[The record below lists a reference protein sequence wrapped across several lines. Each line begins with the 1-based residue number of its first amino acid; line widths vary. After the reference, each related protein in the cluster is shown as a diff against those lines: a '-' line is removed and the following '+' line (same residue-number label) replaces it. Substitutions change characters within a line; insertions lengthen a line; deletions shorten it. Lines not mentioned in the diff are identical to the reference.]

1 MAINLPIVSKFYDQG
16 VKNAESS
23 LKKFG
28 AFAAKSAAAATAA
41 IGAIAVLSV
50 KAFGD
55 FDAALNKSISI
66 MGNVSDT
73 LRNDMSDAAREVA
86 KNTTFSAEEA
96 ADAYFFLASAGLDA
110 EASIAAMPQVAKF
123 AQAGM
128 FDMATATDL
137 ATDAQSALGLTSD
150 DAAENLKNLTRVTD
164 VFVKANTLANT
175 SVEQL
180 AAAFTSKA
188 GNALKTVGKSVE
200 EGAAALAVFAD
211 QGIKGERAGTLLTN
225 TIFGLTDSLEK
236 NGAQYKE
243 LGIELFDNE
252 GKMLS
257 FAGIAE
263 QFTGVLGTMSTEQK
277 LTTLSQ
283 LGFNKQA
290 REGILA
296 LVGNE
301 AALAEYETK
310 LKEAGGT
317 VDEVSGKQLET
328 FNAQME
334 LMKSRLMDV
343 AIQIGSELAPKLL
356 TLFDRIAPIIDK
368 AAPVM
373 LALFEKI
380 ESILADMSAELAPLI
395 QAALPDLRKLFD
407 DLKEPIGQVLE
418 FLTVLAKEI
427 LGAVIGL
434 VTTPAFLEALATIG
448 KSFGVIAENVAA
460 FLKSPVVDFLMGLI
474 SNTII
479 VGLNVL
485 ATAIQIVANT
495 FAAAVSAIEAF
506 NRTTPRAQ
514 SIPSTP
520 TSGGTSGYI
529 TDNRSQTV
537 PKFAEGGIVMPTPG
551 GTLGI
556 IGEAGQAEAVIPLDK
571 LDRYTNGGGGNSF
584 NITVNA
590 GMGSD
595 GGRIGQL
602 IVDEIKKFER
612 SNGPVFAGA

>member
-1 MAINLPIVSKFYDQG
+1 MAINLPIVSKFYDKG

-73 LRNDMSDAAREVA
+73 LRTDMSDAAREVA
-86 KNTTFSAEEA
+86 KSTTFSAEEA
-96 ADAYFFLASAGLDA
+96 AEAYFFLASAGLDA

-200 EGAAALAVFAD
+200 EGASALAVFAD

-236 NGAQYKE
+236 NGEQYKE

-252 GKMLS
+252 GKMLN

-301 AALAEYETK
+301 EALAEYEKK

-356 TLFDRIAPIIDK
+356 NLFDRIAPIIDQ

-380 ESILADMSAELAPLI
+380 ESIFADVSKELAPLI
-395 QAALPDLRKLFD
+395 ENALPGLKTLFD
-407 DLKEPIGQVLE
+407 DLKEPVGQVLD
-418 FLTVLAKEI
+418 FLTTLAKEI
-427 LGAVIGL
+427 LGIVIEL
-434 VTTPAFLEALATIG
+434 ITNPAFIEAIG
-448 KSFGVIAENVAA
+448 KVGKNFGVIAENVAA
-460 FLKSPVVDFLMGLI
+460 FLKSPIVDFLGKLI
-474 SNTII
+474 STTVIL
-479 VGLNVL
+479 GLEAL
-485 ATAIQIVANT
+485 AGALDFVAQV
-495 FAAAVSAIEAF
+495 FQKVIDVIDAF
-506 NRTTPRAQ
+506 NGKSVKAVN
-514 SIPSTP
+514 IPNP
-520 TSGGTSGYI
+520 LGGGY
-529 TDNRSQTV
+529 TVDNRSYDL
-537 PKFAEGGIVMPTPG
+537 PKFAEGGIVMPRPG
-551 GTLGI
+551 GTMGI
-556 IGEAGQAEAVIPLDK
+556 IGEAGQAEAVIPLDR
-571 LDRYTNGGGGNSF
+571 LDRYTNSGSSNF

-602 IVDEIKKFER
+602 IVDEIVRYER
-612 SNGPVFAGA
+612 SSGRVFARA

>member
-1 MAINLPIVSKFYDQG
+1 MAINLPIVSKFYDKG

-73 LRNDMSDAAREVA
+73 LRTEMSDAAREVA
-86 KNTTFSAEEA
+86 KATTFSAEEA
-96 ADAYFFLASAGLDA
+96 AEAYFFLASAGLDA

-252 GKMLS
+252 GKMLN

-301 AALAEYETK
+301 EALAEYEKK

-356 TLFDRIAPIIDK
+356 NLFDRIAPIIDK

-380 ESILADMSAELAPLI
+380 ESIFADVSKELAPLI
-395 QAALPDLRKLFD
+395 ENALPGLKTLFD
-407 DLKEPIGQVLE
+407 DLKEPVGQVLD
-418 FLTVLAKEI
+418 FLTTLAKEI
-427 LGAVIGL
+427 LGIVIEL
-434 VTTPAFLEALATIG
+434 ITNPAFIEAIG
-448 KSFGVIAENVAA
+448 KVGKNFGVIAENVAA
-460 FLKSPVVDFLMGLI
+460 FLKSPIVDFLGKLI
-474 SNTII
+474 STTVIL
-479 VGLNVL
+479 GLEAL
-485 ATAIQIVANT
+485 AGALDFVAQV
-495 FAAAVSAIEAF
+495 FQKVIDVIDAF
-506 NRTTPRAQ
+506 NSKSVKAV

-520 TSGGTSGYI
+520 GFGGTSGYI
-529 TDNRSQTV
+529 TDNRSQNL

-556 IGEAGQAEAVIPLDK
+556 IGEAGQAEAVIPLDR
-571 LDRYTNGGGGNSF
+571 LDKYTNSGGGNSL

-590 GMGSD
+590 GMGAD
-595 GGRIGQL
+595 GNRIGQL
-602 IVDEIKKFER
+602 IVDEILKFER
-612 SNGPVFAGA
+612 SSGKVFARA

>member
-73 LRNDMSDAAREVA
+73 LRTEMSDAAREVA
-86 KNTTFSAEEA
+86 KATTFSAEEA
-96 ADAYFFLASAGLDA
+96 AEAYFFLASAGLDA

-150 DAAENLKNLTRVTD
+150 DAAENLENLTRVTD

-180 AAAFTSKA
+180 ALAFTSKA

-236 NGAQYKE
+236 NGDQYKE

-252 GKMLS
+252 GKMLN

-301 AALAEYETK
+301 EALAEYEKK

-356 TLFDRIAPIIDK
+356 NLFDRIAPIIDQ

-380 ESILADMSAELAPLI
+380 ESIFADVSKELAPLI
-395 QAALPDLRKLFD
+395 ENALPGLKTLFD
-407 DLKEPIGQVLE
+407 DLKEPVGQVLD
-418 FLTVLAKEI
+418 FLTTLAKEI
-427 LGAVIGL
+427 LGIVIEL
-434 VTTPAFLEALATIG
+434 ITNPAFIEAIG
-448 KSFGVIAENVAA
+448 KVGKNFGVIAENVAA
-460 FLKSPVVDFLMGLI
+460 FLKSPVVDFLGKLI
-474 SNTII
+474 STTVIL
-479 VGLNVL
+479 GLEAL
-485 ATAIQIVANT
+485 AGALDFVAQV
-495 FAAAVSAIEAF
+495 FQKVIDVIDAF
-506 NRTTPRAQ
+506 NGKSVKAVN
-514 SIPSTP
+514 IPNP
-520 TSGGTSGYI
+520 LGGGY
-529 TDNRSQTV
+529 TADNRTYDL
-537 PKFAEGGIVMPTPG
+537 PKFAEGGIVMPRPG
-551 GTLGI
+551 GTMGI
-556 IGEAGQAEAVIPLDK
+556 IGEAGQAEAVIPLDR
-571 LDRYTNGGGGNSF
+571 LDRYTNSGSSNF

-602 IVDEIKKFER
+602 IVDEIVRYER
-612 SNGPVFAGA
+612 SSGRVFARA

>member
-1 MAINLPIVSKFYDQG
+1 
-16 VKNAESS
+16 
-23 LKKFG
+23 
-28 AFAAKSAAAATAA
+28 
-41 IGAIAVLSV
+41 
-50 KAFGD
+50 
-55 FDAALNKSISI
+55 
-66 MGNVSDT
+66 
-73 LRNDMSDAAREVA
+73 
-86 KNTTFSAEEA
+86 
-96 ADAYFFLASAGLDA
+96 
-110 EASIAAMPQVAKF
+110 
-123 AQAGM
+123 
-128 FDMATATDL
+128 
-137 ATDAQSALGLTSD
+137 
-150 DAAENLKNLTRVTD
+150 
-164 VFVKANTLANT
+164 
-175 SVEQL
+175 
-180 AAAFTSKA
+180 
-188 GNALKTVGKSVE
+188 
-200 EGAAALAVFAD
+200 
-211 QGIKGERAGTLLTN
+211 
-225 TIFGLTDSLEK
+225 
-236 NGAQYKE
+236 
-243 LGIELFDNE
+243 
-252 GKMLS
+252 
-257 FAGIAE
+257 
-263 QFTGVLGTMSTEQK
+263 
-277 LTTLSQ
+277 
-283 LGFNKQA
+283 
-290 REGILA
+290 
-296 LVGNE
+296 
-301 AALAEYETK
+301 
-310 LKEAGGT
+310 
-317 VDEVSGKQLET
+317 
-328 FNAQME
+328 ME

-395 QAALPDLRKLFD
+395 EAALPDLRQLFD
-407 DLKEPIGQVLE
+407 DLREPIGHVLE

-434 VTTPAFLEALATIG
+434 VTNPAFLEALGTIG

-520 TSGGTSGYI
+520 SRGGTSGYI
-529 TDNRSQTV
+529 TDNRKQTV

-571 LDRYTNGGGGNSF
+571 LDRYTNGGGNNF
-584 NITVNA
+584 TITVNA

>member
-41 IGAIAVLSV
+41 IGAIAVVSV

-73 LRNDMSDAAREVA
+73 LRTEMSDAAREVA
-86 KNTTFSAEEA
+86 KATTFSAEEA
-96 ADAYFFLASAGLDA
+96 AEAYFFLASAGLDA

-150 DAAENLKNLTRVTD
+150 DAAENLANLTRVTD

-180 AAAFTSKA
+180 ALAFTSKA

-395 QAALPDLRKLFD
+395 EAALPDLRQLFD
-407 DLKEPIGQVLE
+407 DLREPIGHVLE

-434 VTTPAFLEALATIG
+434 VTTPAFLEALGTIG

-506 NRTTPRAQ
+506 NRTTPKAQ

-520 TSGGTSGYI
+520 SRGGTSGYI
-529 TDNRSQTV
+529 TDNRKQTA

-571 LDRYTNGGGGNSF
+571 LDRYTNGGGNNF
-584 NITVNA
+584 TITVNA

>member
-1 MAINLPIVSKFYDQG
+1 MAINLPIVSKFYDKG

-73 LRNDMSDAAREVA
+73 LRTEMSDAAREVA
-86 KNTTFSAEEA
+86 KATTFSAEEA
-96 ADAYFFLASAGLDA
+96 AEAYFFLASAGLDA

-236 NGAQYKE
+236 NGDQYKE

-252 GKMLS
+252 GKMLN

-301 AALAEYETK
+301 EALAEYEKK

-356 TLFDRIAPIIDK
+356 NLFDRIAPIIDQ

-380 ESILADMSAELAPLI
+380 ESIFADVSKELAPLI
-395 QAALPDLRKLFD
+395 ENALPGLKTLFD
-407 DLKEPIGQVLE
+407 DLKEPVGQVLD
-418 FLTVLAKEI
+418 FLTTLAKEI
-427 LGAVIGL
+427 LGIVIEL
-434 VTTPAFLEALATIG
+434 ITNPAFIEAIG
-448 KSFGVIAENVAA
+448 KVGKNFGVIAENVAA
-460 FLKSPVVDFLMGLI
+460 FLKSPIVDFLGKLI
-474 SNTII
+474 STTVIL
-479 VGLNVL
+479 GLEAL
-485 ATAIQIVANT
+485 AGALDFVAQV
-495 FAAAVSAIEAF
+495 FQKVIDVIDAF
-506 NRTTPRAQ
+506 NSKSVKAV

-520 TSGGTSGYI
+520 GFGGTSGYI
-529 TDNRSQTV
+529 TDNRSQNL

-556 IGEAGQAEAVIPLDK
+556 IGEAGQAEAVIPLDR
-571 LDRYTNGGGGNSF
+571 LDKYTNSGGGNSL

-590 GMGSD
+590 GMGAD
-595 GGRIGQL
+595 GNRIGQL
-602 IVDEIKKFER
+602 IVDEILKFER
-612 SNGPVFAGA
+612 SSGKVFARA

>member
-73 LRNDMSDAAREVA
+73 LRTEMSDAAREVA
-86 KNTTFSAEEA
+86 KATTFSAEEA
-96 ADAYFFLASAGLDA
+96 AEAYFFLASAGLDA

-150 DAAENLKNLTRVTD
+150 DAAENLENLTRVTD

-180 AAAFTSKA
+180 ALAFTSKA

-236 NGAQYKE
+236 NGDQYKE

-252 GKMLS
+252 GKMLN

-301 AALAEYETK
+301 EALAEYEKK

-356 TLFDRIAPIIDK
+356 NLFDRIAPIIDQ

-380 ESILADMSAELAPLI
+380 ESIFADVSKELAPLI
-395 QAALPDLRKLFD
+395 ENALPGLKTLFD
-407 DLKEPIGQVLE
+407 DLKKPVGQVLD
-418 FLTVLAKEI
+418 FLTTLAKEI
-427 LGAVIGL
+427 LGIVIEL
-434 VTTPAFLEALATIG
+434 ITNPAFIEAIG
-448 KSFGVIAENVAA
+448 KVGKNFGVIAENVAA
-460 FLKSPVVDFLMGLI
+460 FLKSPVVDFLGKLI
-474 SNTII
+474 STTVIL
-479 VGLNVL
+479 GLEAL
-485 ATAIQIVANT
+485 AGALDFVAQV
-495 FAAAVSAIEAF
+495 FQKVIDVIDAF
-506 NRTTPRAQ
+506 NGKSVKAVN
-514 SIPSTP
+514 IPNP
-520 TSGGTSGYI
+520 LGGGY
-529 TDNRSQTV
+529 TADNRTYDL
-537 PKFAEGGIVMPTPG
+537 PKFAEGGIVMPRPG
-551 GTLGI
+551 GTMGI
-556 IGEAGQAEAVIPLDK
+556 IGEAGQAEAVIPLDR
-571 LDRYTNGGGGNSF
+571 LDRYTNSGSSNF

-602 IVDEIKKFER
+602 IVDEIVRYER
-612 SNGPVFAGA
+612 SSGRVFARA